1 MSAPNA
7 PGPDAPPGPAYVVLL
22 ASSALG
28 TLTSTIISAP
38 INVIA
43 DAIDAGPSGIVFAV
57 SAFTLAMV
65 LFSPVAGWA
74 CERLGPH
81 RVLVTSLGLMVL
93 AQLGAACSQQ
103 LWFLVAMRALQ
114 GIACSATPPAVQQ
127 SLAHFWPRHRARMM
141 AAWASAIGVGQAL
154 GLPLGGLVADLLGWR
169 AVFGT
174 HALLSFVLMVLIARI
189 VPAAPSG
196 RPPLHISGMLTLVIG
211 IGSLVG
217 AFTWAGQQ
225 GNPGVGIALVV
236 AGVVGLAAHA
246 VIAHH
251 NPAALVDPRLLVERR
266 YLRST
271 AAAGTVMA
279 CLGVVVVATPL
290 HLGREHGMGPETIAA
305 VTVALA
311 VSMTLF
317 APVSSWIGARLT
329 PRAVLQGGL
338 AALGLGLLTLGWVGT
353 AGQATA
359 VAVTVVVLVVVG
371 SAIGAVQANAALGV
385 MRSAAA
391 SHGAALGLHN
401 MLRFSG
407 LACGYAWV
415 AISFPWG
422 SVFVVYAGPVAL
434 VLLSFVLLLGPPA
447 APVGERAGTG
457 G

>member
-1 MSAPNA
+1 MSAPTA
-7 PGPDAPPGPAYVVLL
+7 PGPAGPPGPAYVVLL

-43 DAIDAGPSGIVFAV
+43 DALDAGP
-57 SAFTLAMV
+57 
-65 LFSPVAGWA
+65 
-74 CERLGPH
+74 
-81 RVLVTSLGLMVL
+81 
-93 AQLGAACSQQ
+93 
-103 LWFLVAMRALQ
+103 
-114 GIACSATPPAVQQ
+114 
-127 SLAHFWPRHRARMM
+127 
-141 AAWASAIGVGQAL
+141 
-154 GLPLGGLVADLLGWR
+154 
-169 AVFGT
+169 
-174 HALLSFVLMVLIARI
+174 
-189 VPAAPSG
+189 
-196 RPPLHISGMLTLVIG
+196 SGMLTLVIG

-225 GNPGVGIALVV
+225 GVPAVGVALVV
-236 AGVVGLAAHA
+236 SGVVGLTAHA
-246 VIAHH
+246 LIAHH
-251 NPAALVDPRLLVERR
+251 NPDALVDPRLLVERR

-290 HLGREHGMGPETIAA
+290 HLGRDHGMGPETIAA

-311 VSMTLF
+311 VSMTVF

-338 AALGLGLLTLGWVGT
+338 VALGLGLLTLGWVGT

-371 SAIGAVQANAALGV
+371 SAIGAVQTNAALGV

-434 VLLSFVLLLGPPA
+434 VLFAFALLLGPPA
-447 APVGERAGTG
+447 APVDERAGTG
-457 G
+457 GPG